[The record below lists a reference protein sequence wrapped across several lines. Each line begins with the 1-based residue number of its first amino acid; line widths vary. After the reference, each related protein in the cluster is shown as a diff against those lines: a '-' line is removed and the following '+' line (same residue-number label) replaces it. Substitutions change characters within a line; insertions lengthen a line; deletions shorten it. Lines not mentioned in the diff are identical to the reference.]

1 MTLQS
6 RLARGLQLEIKYF
19 QRKFRIFKLSL
30 LIISFMQFVVISFGD
45 VQSFF
50 LSKNSLI
57 PNDWHF
63 FKNPTTVK
71 LISIIFVVAVYL
83 FTWLLDSIEQ
93 SQEIGE
99 LESAVKTYVLPWTEN
114 KLKSLI
120 NRNLRQKYSLS
131 DNIRA
136 SIFLPVRIG
145 FFQWRLQM
153 VCRTENIKEK
163 ELDALFAF
171 NEGVLGYTFARV
183 KKYHV
188 EFVDVSTPQNIP
200 STYVPLS
207 QDNRNLIEQEIKA
220 VTVLA
225 FSQGNSIIGLLAIDT
240 TDDLDFQA
248 LQNRGL
254 HSEALNWMRYR
265 KQEIELLWRMMNN
278 V

>member
-6 RLARGLQLEIKYF
+6 RLTRSLQLEIKYF
-19 QRKFRIFKLSL
+19 QRKSRIFKVSL
-30 LIISFMQFVVISFGD
+30 LIISFVQFVVISLGD
-45 VQSFF
+45 VQGFF

-57 PNDWHF
+57 PNDWSF
-63 FKNPTTVK
+63 FKNPNNVK
-71 LISIIFVVAVYL
+71 VISIIFVVFIYL
-83 FTWLLDSIEQ
+83 FTWFVDSIEQ
-93 SQEIGE
+93 SREIGE
-99 LESAVKTYVLPWTEN
+99 LGSAVNKYILPWTET
-114 KLKSLI
+114 KLKNLI
-120 NRNLRQKYSLS
+120 NRSFRQKYNLS
-131 DNIRA
+131 DDVRA

-153 VCRTENIKEK
+153 ICRTENIKDK

-171 NEGVLGYTFARV
+171 NEGVLGYTFTRV
-183 KKYHV
+183 KKYQV

-240 TDDLDFQA
+240 TNNLDFQA

-254 HSEALNWMRYR
+254 HSEALNWMRSR